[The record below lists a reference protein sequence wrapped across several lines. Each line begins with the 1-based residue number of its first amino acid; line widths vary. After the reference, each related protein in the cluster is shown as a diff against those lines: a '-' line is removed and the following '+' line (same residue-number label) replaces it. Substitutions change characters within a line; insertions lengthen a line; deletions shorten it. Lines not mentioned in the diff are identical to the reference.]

1 MPIRCCLIT
10 AELAP
15 LAKAGGLAD
24 AAGALAGALDRR
36 GLDLRIFLP
45 FYAELD
51 RSGLTL
57 SPEPGLADLDL
68 GLGQHR
74 YRYSIVRARR
84 ADGPD
89 LLLVDCPALFG
100 RPGVYGDTE
109 DEHRRFALL
118 CHAALAV
125 CARSGF
131 APQVVHCHDWHTA
144 LAPTLLRQQYGREPA
159 LAGAR
164 SLLTVHNLGYQGWL
178 PDAVAAELGLPE
190 GAIEPAGFGADRIS
204 LLRQGLRDA
213 DAVSTVSPT
222 YAQEICAPELGMGLD
237 DVLRARG
244 EPVTGILNGVDY
256 ATWDPATDRHLPHP
270 YSAADLSG
278 KARMRAAL
286 CAELGLDPAPERL
299 LIGIV
304 SRLVWQKGVDLL
316 AGALDPL
323 LAQGRVALAA
333 LGAGERANEALLESL
348 ARAHP
353 GRVAFRRG
361 YDERLAHWIE
371 AGSDAFLMP
380 SRYEPCGLNQMYSL
394 RYGTVPLVRRTGGL
408 ADSVRQFDPAT
419 GEGTGIVF
427 NDADPIAVRWAA
439 DTAAGWHRDATLW
452 RQLMQNGMREDFS
465 WERQVGE
472 YLTLYE
478 AVANKKR

>member
-1 MPIRCCLIT
+1 MTIRCCFIT

-15 LAKAGGLAD
+15 LVKAGGLAD
-24 AAGALAGALDRR
+24 AAGALAAALHRR
-36 GLDLRIFLP
+36 GADLRIFLP
-45 FYAELD
+45 LYAELD
-51 RSGLTL
+51 RSGLEL
-57 SPEPGLADLDL
+57 SAEPGLTDLDL
-68 GLGQHR
+68 GLGPHR

-84 ADGPD
+84 VAGPD
-89 LLLVDCPALFG
+89 LLLVDCPALYG
-100 RPGVYGDTE
+100 RPGVYGDAE

-118 CHAALAV
+118 CHAALET

-144 LAPTLLRQQYGREPA
+144 LAPTLLRQRYGSEPA

-178 PDAVAAELGLPE
+178 PDSVAAELGLPE
-190 GAIEPAGFGADRIS
+190 GALEPAGLGRDRIS

-222 YAQEICAPELGMGLD
+222 YAREICAPELGMGLD

-256 ATWDPATDRHLPHP
+256 SVWDPATDRHLPHR
-270 YSAADLSG
+270 YSSDDLSG
-278 KARMRAAL
+278 KARMREAL

-304 SRLVWQKGVDLL
+304 ARLVWQKGVDLL
-316 AGALDPL
+316 ADALDPL
-323 LAQGRVALAA
+323 LARDRVALAA
-333 LGAGERANEALLESL
+333 LGAGERANEALLDSL

-353 GRVAFRRG
+353 GRAAFRRG

-371 AGSDAFLMP
+371 AGCDAFLMP

-408 ADSVRQFDPAT
+408 ADSVRHFDPAT
-419 GEGTGIVF
+419 GEGTGVVF
-427 NDADPIAVRWAA
+427 EHADPGAIRWAA
-439 DTAAGWHRDATLW
+439 ETAAAWHDDPVLW
-452 RQLMQNGMREDFS
+452 RRLMHNGMREDFS
-465 WERQVGE
+465 WERRVEE
-472 YLTLYE
+472 YLQLY
-478 AVANKKR
+478 ARVAAKAR